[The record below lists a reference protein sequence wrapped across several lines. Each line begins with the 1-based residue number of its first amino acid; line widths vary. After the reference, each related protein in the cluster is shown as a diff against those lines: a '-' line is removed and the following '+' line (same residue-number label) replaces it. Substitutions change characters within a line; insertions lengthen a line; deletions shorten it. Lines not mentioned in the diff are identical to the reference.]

1 VFESFNGL
9 PLHPLLVHAVVV
21 LVPLLVIG
29 ALAYVLFPRLRGRL
43 AWVVVLLALA
53 APVAALAAE
62 LSGTAFRARL
72 IKRNLTS
79 PSILTKISQHESYG
93 QKLVYVTIALGV
105 LTLLVAYLTTRRG
118 VRVPAWGSIVLN
130 VAVVAVALACAFYV
144 FQTGDTGAK
153 TVWTGY

>member
-29 ALAYVLFPRLRGRL
+29 ALAYVLFPRLRHRL
-43 AWVVVLLALA
+43 AWVVALLALA
-53 APVAALAAE
+53 APVAALAAK
-62 LSGTAFRARL
+62 LSGDAFRARL

-79 PSILTKISQHESYG
+79 ASILTKINQHGSYG

-105 LTLLVAYLTTRRG
+105 LTLLVTFLTTRKA
-118 VRVPAWGSIVLN
+118 VRVPAWGSVVLN
-130 VAVVAVALACAFYV
+130 VAVVAVAVACAFYV

-153 TVWTGY
+153 AVWTGY